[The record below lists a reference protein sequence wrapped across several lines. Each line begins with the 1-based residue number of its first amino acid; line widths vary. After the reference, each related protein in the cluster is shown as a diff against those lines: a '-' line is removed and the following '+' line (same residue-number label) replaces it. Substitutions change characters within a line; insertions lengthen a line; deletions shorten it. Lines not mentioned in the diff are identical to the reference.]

1 MLTWQSLSPLSRMV
15 VLCYCNKLW
24 ASNTPFPTFLCT
36 NLWLLCVSISWKCLE
51 MCKEKHQISKLHIPP
66 SRHHTDTKLFICG
79 TSEMEEKAEE
89 QISIRWLS
97 WVWLITFQQAEMCR
111 SHRHAAP
118 MVRSMW
124 VCVCTWMKATLN
136 NGLTWDEQCASCSAV
151 CLIVSQSAVSDV
163 IAMIRGRP
171 VVQMTE
177 SSLFSSLGREG
188 RKREVR
194 TGKSEWVTQVMAQTS
209 HLFLLLVVCLPLSL
223 CPSRL
228 SLLDLP
234 GFLCYISNALRS
246 SPLFSSSSSQ
256 TQWHSTHRSTNCK
269 LWGLSEVTAA
279 RFLADG
285 QAVSGAPTLRNGNS
299 VSCWSGVAQTAF
311 FWIKILEASN
321 NWLFTKPVNLSTL
334 AWHILYAVYN
344 NSGRFITQYNFL
356 NNGSLISDRWK
367 QASRV

>member
-1 MLTWQSLSPLSRMV
+1 MRRAVCFML
-15 VLCYCNKLW
+15 CC
-24 ASNTPFPTFLCT
+24 
-36 NLWLLCVSISWKCLE
+36 
-51 MCKEKHQISKLHIPP
+51 
-66 SRHHTDTKLFICG
+66 D
-79 TSEMEEKAEE
+79 
-89 QISIRWLS
+89 
-97 WVWLITFQQAEMCR
+97 
-111 SHRHAAP
+111 
-118 MVRSMW
+118 
-124 VCVCTWMKATLN
+124 
-136 NGLTWDEQCASCSAV
+136 

-171 VVQMTE
+171 VVQTTE

-279 RFLADG
+279 RFLAVG

-311 FWIKILEASN
+311 FFVQWLFTGIKILEASN

-356 NNGSLISDRWK
+356 NNGSLISDR
-367 QASRV
+367 